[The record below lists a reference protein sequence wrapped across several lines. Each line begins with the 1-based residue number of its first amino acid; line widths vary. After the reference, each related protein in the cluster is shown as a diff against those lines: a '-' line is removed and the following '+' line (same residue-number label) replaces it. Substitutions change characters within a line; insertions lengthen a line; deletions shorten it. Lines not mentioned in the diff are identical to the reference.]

1 MGSKTISLAHSGLV
15 MIVPAY
21 DYSNELAC
29 LGEKQ
34 VTSQVSKPKNVQK
47 WSKSIKSHKSL
58 RSLTLAVNVASER
71 APHRR
76 ERRSLLLYLAAAVTM
91 SLAYVGSPTLTQILG
106 STFASERP
114 IS

>member
-1 MGSKTISLAHSGLV
+1 MFRREASDIASKQAQ
-15 MIVPAY
+15 
-21 DYSNELAC
+21 
-29 LGEKQ
+29 KR
-34 VTSQVSKPKNVQK
+34 SKIEQIDKNRT
-47 WSKSIKSHKSL
+47 KSL

-106 STFASERP
+106 STFG
-114 IS
+114 ISLDFKFKILS